1 MDFFKNVWNKIK
13 NPHGIW
19 LALFYVFFA
28 LIISGTI
35 VLVVLVSNQTI
46 FHYILY
52 VTAAIY
58 QSMDNINWA
67 GFYFYKNGKLQL
79 GPFQG
84 KVACTS
90 IEVGKGVC
98 GTSYS
103 RKMLLNVQDVNEFDG
118 HIACDPD
125 SCSELVTPI
134 IFENKIF
141 GVLDIDSKIYR
152 RFGIEEEET
161 CEAITKLIGK
171 KLAAK

>member
-1 MDFFKNVWNKIK
+1 MNEILVKQIEELLKEEDK
-13 NPHGIW
+13 
-19 LALFYVFFA
+19 LSALC
-28 LIISGTI
+28 
-35 VLVVLVSNQTI
+35 N
-46 FHYILY
+46 